1 MIRWIA
7 MTLLLAG
14 TAGCA
19 TNLQKADRFL
29 AQGQFAEARRFY
41 QIELDQQRKSAE
53 LPRWTGREYR
63 FQFSPVASSKAILG
77 VGNVDR
83 EMDRPE
89 SALYQYSYFIQ
100 YCLRHDLK
108 ADAEVAEIE
117 RWIKDSGLGMPMT
130 KVEIGKPKSAS
141 KRVAPQFEAPPEAST
156 PPAMVFEAA
165 DAAPPSVRK
174 GTSPGAQE
182 KLAKMAKGASTQSAN
197 TAEETDHADAP
208 IHW

>member
-1 MIRWIA
+1 MIRRIS
-7 MTLLLAG
+7 MVLLVFW

-19 TNLQKADRFL
+19 TTLQKADRL
-29 AQGQFAEARRFY
+29 MTQGRFAEARRLY
-41 QIELDQQRKSAE
+41 QMEMDQQRKAAE
-53 LPRWTGREYR
+53 LPHWTGREYQYK
-63 FQFSPVASSKAILG
+63 FNPLSASRAILG
-77 VGNVDR
+77 VGNAYR
-83 EMDRPE
+83 EEGQAD
-89 SALYQYSYFIQ
+89 SALYHYSYFIQ
-100 YCLRHDLK
+100 FCLRHELK
-108 ADAEVAEIE
+108 VDAEVAEIE

-130 KVEIGKPKSAS
+130 EVEIGKPKSAS

-208 IHW
+208 IYW